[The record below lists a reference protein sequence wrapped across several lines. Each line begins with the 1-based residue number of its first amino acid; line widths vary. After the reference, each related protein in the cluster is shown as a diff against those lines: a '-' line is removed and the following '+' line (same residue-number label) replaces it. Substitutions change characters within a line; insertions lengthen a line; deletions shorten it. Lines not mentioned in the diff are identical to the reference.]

1 MNKNDKIVV
10 LGATGML
17 GSAITRELKEQGY
30 SQIILKSKSLGLDL
44 LNYNDVNEFFK
55 KEKPQYA
62 FMVAGL
68 VGGIVGNQKR
78 NADYLY
84 ENATMA
90 LNVLN
95 AIAKHSPKTKLLF
108 TGSTC
113 IYPKENP
120 QPINEE
126 RLLAGKLEESNKG
139 YALAK
144 IVGIVGC
151 ELYRKQYGLK
161 TIGVMPTN
169 LYGLNDNFNLETGHM
184 IPSLIRKFNDAKKN
198 NTKVTL
204 WGTGK
209 PRREALY
216 ADDCAK
222 ACIYLMEHYEGD
234 EIINIG
240 TGFDYSIKE
249 FAQII
254 SKTINYSAEIEWD
267 LTKPDGTYEKRTD
280 ITKLKEIMPHFKP
293 RSFEEGL
300 REVLKYEFN
309 ISTEDKK

>member
-1 MNKNDKIVV
+1 MKKKDKIVV
-10 LGATGML
+10 LGGTGML
-17 GSAITRELKEQGY
+17 GSAIIRQLQKKGY
-30 SQIILKSKSLGLDL
+30 EQIISKSKSTGLDL
-44 LNYNDVNEFFK
+44 LNYKEVNDFFK
-55 KEKPQYA
+55 KEQPKYT

-120 QPINEE
+120 QPIKED
-126 RLLAGKLEESNKG
+126 RLLAGKLEDSNKG

-144 IVGIVGC
+144 ITGIIGC
-151 ELYRKQYGLK
+151 ELYSKQYGIN
-161 TIGVMPTN
+161 TIAVMPTN
-169 LYGLNDNFNLETGHM
+169 LYGINDNYNLETGHM
-184 IPSLIRKFNDAKKN
+184 IPSLIKKFNDAKKN

-216 ADDCAK
+216 ADDCAD
-222 ACIYLMEHYEGD
+222 ACIYLMKHYEGD

-249 FAQII
+249 FSEII
-254 SKTINYSAEIEWD
+254 SNTLKYKTEITWD

-280 ITKLKEIMPHFKP
+280 ITKLKKIMPNFKP
-293 RSFEEGL
+293 RTFREGL
-300 REVLKYEFN
+300 REVLKKEFN
-309 ISTEDKK
+309 ITIEQEK